1 VIAAMAADRSCRR
14 SPAADDRGRRGPRLI
29 VSRGP
34 PALMLCCGRP
44 KTSLEISMK
53 IKATIEVEFEMD
65 RGQPENAANAALA
78 RGRTELH
85 RAIER
90 GITSMPTGVRRESV
104 KVAVTRQETIP

>member
-1 VIAAMAADRSCRR
+1 MLL
-14 SPAADDRGRRGPRLI
+14 PLRGGRPI
-29 VSRGP
+29 
-34 PALMLCCGRP
+34 ALMLCCVVP
-44 KTSLEISMK
+44 KPGLEISMK

-65 RGQPENAANAALA
+65 RGQPENAASAALA

-90 GITSMPTGVRRESV
+90 GITSMPTGVRRGSV